1 MEQKIE
7 TKLTFKDKL
16 SNLYDVHKAKIII
29 LLLTFVIVLIT
40 SIFIQQ
46 KNKKNNNLIAEKYIQ
61 AGLNLSLNKKDEAKK
76 LFDEIILSKNKFYSI
91 LALNSIIEKKLMD
104 NDTQIQKYFDVL
116 ENLNFNEEVSDLLIF
131 KKALYLLKTSERED
145 GKKLLENLIKKDSR
159 FKFLAE
165 EVITN

>member
-7 TKLTFKDKL
+7 TKLTLKDKL
-16 SNLYDVHKAKIII
+16 NNLYNVHKVKIII
-29 LLLTFVIVLIT
+29 LLLTFIIVLIT

-91 LALNSIIEKKLMD
+91 LALNVILEKNLIKDYNKIL
-104 NDTQIQKYFDVL
+104 KYFLIL
-116 ENLNFNEEVSDLLIF
+116 EESISDDAQADLIIF
-131 KKALYLLKTSERED
+131 KKALYMINGPDKQQGTKILNELFE
-145 GKKLLENLIKKDSR
+145 KDSKL
-159 FKFLAE
+159 KFIIRDILKE
-165 EVITN
+165 

>member
-16 SNLYDVHKAKIII
+16 SNLYNVHKFKIII
-29 LLLTFVIVLIT
+29 LLLTFIIVMIT

-46 KNKKNNNLIAEKYIQ
+46 KNEKNNNLIAEKYIQ

-91 LALNSIIEKKLMD
+91 LALNSIIEKKIID
-104 NDTQIQKYFDVL
+104 NDVQILKYFDVL
-116 ENLNFNEEVSDLLIF
+116 ENINFDDEASDLIIF
-131 KKALYLLKTSERED
+131 KKALYLLKKSKSVE
-145 GKKLLENLIKKDSR
+145 GKKLLENLIKKESR
-159 FKFLAE
+159 FKLLAE
-165 EVITN
+165 EVIAN

>member
-16 SNLYDVHKAKIII
+16 NNLYNVHKVKIII
-29 LLLTFVIVLIT
+29 LLLTFIIVLIT

-46 KNKKNNNLIAEKYIQ
+46 KNKKNNILIGEKYIQ
-61 AGLNLSLNKKDEAKK
+61 AGLNLSLNKKDEAQK

-91 LALNSIIEKKLMD
+91 LALNSIIEKKLID
-104 NDTQIQKYFDVL
+104 DDVQILKYFDAL
-116 ENLNFNEEVSDLLIF
+116 ENIDFNDEVSDLLIF
-131 KKALYLLKTSERED
+131 KKALYLLKTPKNEEGER
-145 GKKLLENLIKKDSR
+145 LLENLIKKDSR

>member
-16 SNLYDVHKAKIII
+16 NNLYNVHKVKIII
-29 LLLTFVIVLIT
+29 LLLTIIIVLIT
-40 SIFIQQ
+40 STYIQQ
-46 KNKKNNNLIAEKYIQ
+46 KNKKNNNLIGEKYIQ
-61 AGLNLSLNKKDEAKK
+61 AGLNLSLNKKDEAQK

-91 LALNSIIEKKLMD
+91 LALNSIIEKKLID
-104 NDTQIQKYFDVL
+104 DDVQILKYFDAL
-116 ENLNFNEEVSDLLIF
+116 ENIDFNDEVSDLLIF
-131 KKALYLLKTSERED
+131 KKALYLLKTPKNEEGER
-145 GKKLLENLIKKDSR
+145 LLENLIKKDSR

>member
-16 SNLYDVHKAKIII
+16 NNLYNVHKVKIII
-29 LLLTFVIVLIT
+29 LLLTFIIILIT

-46 KNKKNNNLIAEKYIQ
+46 KNKKNNNLIGEKYIQ
-61 AGLNLSLNKKDEAKK
+61 AGLNLSLNKKDEAQK

>member
-1 MEQKIE
+1 MEKKIE

-16 SNLYDVHKAKIII
+16 NNLYNVHKVKIII
-29 LLLTFVIVLIT
+29 LLLTFIIILIT

-46 KNKKNNNLIAEKYIQ
+46 KNKKNNNLIGEKYIQ
-61 AGLNLSLNKKDEAKK
+61 AGLNLSLNKKDEAQK

-91 LALNSIIEKKLMD
+91 LALNSIIEKKLID
-104 NDTQIQKYFDVL
+104 DDVQILKYFDAL
-116 ENLNFNEEVSDLLIF
+116 ENIDFNDEVSDLLIF
-131 KKALYLLKTSERED
+131 KKALYLLKTSKNEE

>member
-16 SNLYDVHKAKIII
+16 SNLYNVHKFKIII
-29 LLLTFVIVLIT
+29 LLLTFIIVMIT

-46 KNKKNNNLIAEKYIQ
+46 KNEKNNNLIAEKYIQ

-91 LALNSIIEKKLMD
+91 LALNSIIEKKIID
-104 NDTQIQKYFDVL
+104 NDVQILKYFDVL
-116 ENLNFNEEVSDLLIF
+116 ENINFDDEASDLIIF
-131 KKALYLLKTSERED
+131 KKALYLLKTSKSVE

-159 FKFLAE
+159 FKLLAE
-165 EVITN
+165 EVIAN

>member
-7 TKLTFKDKL
+7 TKLTLKDKL
-16 SNLYDVHKAKIII
+16 NNLYNVHKVKIII
-29 LLLTFVIVLIT
+29 LLLTFIIVLIT

-46 KNKKNNNLIAEKYIQ
+46 KNKKNNNLIGEKYIQ
-61 AGLNLSLNKKDEAKK
+61 AGLNLSLNKKDEAQK
-76 LFDEIILSKNKFYSI
+76 LFDEIISSKNKFYSI
-91 LALNSIIEKKLMD
+91 LALNSIIEKKLID
-104 NDTQIQKYFDVL
+104 DDVKILKYFDAL
-116 ENLNFNEEVSDLLIF
+116 ENIDFNDEVSDLLIF
-131 KKALYLLKTSERED
+131 KKALYLLKTSKNEE

>member
-16 SNLYDVHKAKIII
+16 NNLYNVHKVKIII
-29 LLLTFVIVLIT
+29 LLLTIIIVLIT
-40 SIFIQQ
+40 STYIQQ
-46 KNKKNNNLIAEKYIQ
+46 KNKKNNNLIGEKYIQ
-61 AGLNLSLNKKDEAKK
+61 AGLNLSLNKKNEAKK
-76 LFDEIILSKNKFYSI
+76 LFDEIILSKNKFYSV
-91 LALNSIIEKKLMD
+91 LALNSIIEKKLID
-104 NDTQIQKYFDVL
+104 NDIEILKYFETL
-116 ENLNFNEEVSDLLIF
+116 ENINYDNEVSDLLIF
-131 KKALYLLKTSERED
+131 KKALYLLKTSKNEE